1 MESTISTIRIGGRT
15 RCKVGALKPVDY
27 HENLDIPCMHFVP
40 EQEYEI
46 VSVYFPSDK
55 KKYETFKKVFEHSTK
70 ANTNAHV
77 RLIEVPREVNG
88 VRRLWWAN
96 NLQKA
101 RMWAEIAQTIEVPTV
116 FMDVDVLVRDDL
128 LQGFQRDITITRR
141 PLTNSWFNSGAVWV
155 MPSVAVKAFFL
166 KWYEEVKF
174 LIKNETFLREA
185 SKYHVGLHQT
195 SFIRL
200 LERGELN
207 GISIGVLD
215 GNIWNATRNNWTKCT
230 DETKVIHVTARLW
243 DEIVRKRPRRF
254 AEAAGVYKSY
264 ACEIGA
270 MK

>member
-15 RCKVGALKPVDY
+15 RRKVGALKPVDY
-27 HENLDIPCMHFVP
+27 HTDLDIPCMHFVP

-46 VSVYFPSDK
+46 VSVYFPSEK
-55 KKYETFKKVFEHSTK
+55 KKYETFKQVFVHSAN
-70 ANTNAHV
+70 ANTNAYV
-77 RLIEVPREVNG
+77 RLVEVSREVNG
-88 VRRLWWAN
+88 VCRLWWAN

-128 LQGFQRDITITRR
+128 LQGFQRGITITRR

-155 MPSVAVKAFFL
+155 MPTPEVKAFFL

-174 LIKNETFLREA
+174 LIKNETILREA
-185 SKYHVGLHQT
+185 SRYHVGLHQT

-200 LERGELN
+200 LERGE
-207 GISIGVLD
+207 ITPSVGVLD
-215 GNIWNATRNNWTKCT
+215 GNVWNATRNNWNHCT

-243 DEIVRKRPRRF
+243 DEIARKRPRRF
-254 AEAAGVYKSY
+254 VEAAQMYKSY
-264 ACEIGA
+264 ACGIGA